1 MDVQL
6 PLTLPLI
13 TTAGVGDAEKKPD
26 GYFNV
31 ILSPPKSAPPA
42 VGVKVNVAAAP
53 ALPATRST
61 PATANDTFVTLPPIT
76 PDTTDAD
83 AA

>member
-1 MDVQL
+1 M
-6 PLTLPLI
+6 
-13 TTAGVGDAEKKPD
+13 G
-26 GYFNV
+26 
-31 ILSPPKSAPPA
+31 SAPPD
-42 VGVKVNVAAAP
+42 VGVKANVAAAP
-53 ALPATRST
+53 AWPATRST